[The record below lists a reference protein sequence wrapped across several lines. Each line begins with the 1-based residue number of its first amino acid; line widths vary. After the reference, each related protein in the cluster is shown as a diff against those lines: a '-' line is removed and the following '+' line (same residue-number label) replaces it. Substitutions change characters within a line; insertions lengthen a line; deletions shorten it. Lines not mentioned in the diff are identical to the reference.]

1 MKKSDRERLKNEC
14 ILSFE
19 KPQGKSSA
27 PHPGSG
33 PGPAGRKPDAGVQT
47 RVLTLVTVPP
57 HPASPTQLKQ
67 HTEQGEN
74 SPQERLNLGPR
85 GQGVANWASGGQE
98 DEEATLWL
106 IPPAQ
111 SQTDRGQPTPAE
123 MGQAHFSGTD
133 ISDRGGNF

>member
-67 HTEQGEN
+67 HTEQGGKFTPGKTE
-74 SPQERLNLGPR
+74 LGTTR
-85 GQGVANWASGGQE
+85 A
-98 DEEATLWL
+98 
-106 IPPAQ
+106 
-111 SQTDRGQPTPAE
+111 R
-123 MGQAHFSGTD
+123 
-133 ISDRGGNF
+133 RR